1 MIKKVLAGC
10 IIIYALFMGFV
21 VIKGGLKDQKNENSS
36 VSSNT
41 SASKPQTQ
49 PTTGTSSAAKKSYTL
64 ADVSKHAATSD
75 CWIVISSGVYDVTN
89 YVDQHPGGAR
99 EILRYCGKDATIGFN
114 TKGGRGSHSNQA
126 QAALAD
132 LLIGTIK

>member
-49 PTTGTSSAAKKSYTL
+49 PTT
-64 ADVSKHAATSD
+64 DVSKHAATSD